1 MPHPSLSGVCGERQ
15 PELRH
20 GAGAA
25 GGRACTVF
33 WVSLHSHKRHS
44 TVLSGCG
51 CACCHFIQP
60 PAMQPTGARAG
71 GRSGGCGGGVR
82 GGADGTDA
90 AAGRAEAKQ
99 ARAALAAL
107 EWRVDKVRGG
117 VLGGSGKA
125 LRLLPT
131 ILKAHV
137 SSAVIRASAL
147 EAAARSS
154 RQSKSLPACSDC
166 CLPSPALP
174 SHSPPMP
181 PSARSRPW
189 RPGRTRCAAN
199 CTL

>member
-1 MPHPSLSGVCGERQ
+1 MESANLSSVMALERRVGGPAQ
-15 PELRH
+15 CSGFRCIRTKGTPQCFQVVAVPAAISFNLLPCNQQVRELE
-20 GAGAA
+20 GAVAA
-25 GGRACTVF
+25 A
-33 WVSLHSHKRHS
+33 
-44 TVLSGCG
+44 
-51 CACCHFIQP
+51 
-60 PAMQPTGARAG
+60 
-71 GRSGGCGGGVR
+71 
-82 GGADGTDA
+82 GTDA